1 MRMATTTITPEA
13 EAEAEA
19 GAGAGAEAEA
29 EAEAERSA
37 ALVSVRRR
45 TVRTVKV
52 YWPVGPATLAAC
64 AEGDLEALR
73 ADESFAS
80 LLRVLEA
87 SPELGDF
94 GVYGDVFEV
103 AFGAEGF
110 TVRPGARPSLGSVG
124 GRFLSS
130 TLAVTTYVDAEADDD
145 DLARVLARLADAH
158 PWEIPVI
165 ELSAPLDLV
174 SRA

>member
-1 MRMATTTITPEA
+1 MATTTFTPG
-13 EAEAEA
+13 A
-19 GAGAGAEAEA
+19 GAGAGAGAGE
-29 EAEAERSA
+29 ERSA
-37 ALVSVRRR
+37 ALASVRRR

-52 YWPVGPATLAAC
+52 YWPVGAATLAAC

-80 LLRVLEA
+80 LLRVLES

>member
-1 MRMATTTITPEA
+1 MATTTITPETA
-13 EAEAEA
+13 REDRARAHA
-19 GAGAGAEAEA
+19 
-29 EAEAERSA
+29 
-37 ALVSVRRR
+37 SVRRR
-45 TVRTVKV
+45 TVRTIKV
-52 YWPVGPATLAAC
+52 YWPVAEATLAAC
-64 AEGDLEALR
+64 AQGDLDALR
-73 ADESFAS
+73 ADGSFAS

-94 GVYGDVFEV
+94 GVYDDVFEV
-103 AFGAEGF
+103 ALGAEGF

-124 GRFLSS
+124 GRVLSS
-130 TLAVTTYVDAEADDD
+130 TLAVTTYVDAAADDD
-145 DLARVLARLADAH
+145 TLSQVLARLADAH

>member
-1 MRMATTTITPEA
+1 MAATTITA
-13 EAEAEA
+13 EAAGEGR
-19 GAGAGAEAEA
+19 GAGAAEVTGAAG
-29 EAEAERSA
+29 A
-37 ALVSVRRR
+37 AGVSVQRRA
-45 TVRTVKV
+45 VRTIKV
-52 YWPVGPATLAAC
+52 YWPVATATLTAC
-64 AEGDLEALR
+64 ARGDLDVLR
-73 ADESFAS
+73 DDESFAS
-80 LLRVLEA
+80 LLRVLES

-103 AFGAEGF
+103 ALGAEGF

-130 TLAVTTYVDAEADDD
+130 TLAVTTYVDAAADDD
-145 DLARVLARLADAH
+145 ALTRVLARLADAH

-165 ELSAPLDLV
+165 ELSAPLELV

>member
-1 MRMATTTITPEA
+1 MATTTITPESA
-13 EAEAEA
+13 GPARGSARGEAR
-19 GAGAGAEAEA
+19 GG
-29 EAEAERSA
+29 
-37 ALVSVRRR
+37 VRRR

-52 YWPVGPATLAAC
+52 YWPVGAVTLAAC
-64 AEGDLEALR
+64 ARGDLDVLR
-73 ADESFAS
+73 SDESFAS
-80 LLRVLEA
+80 LLRVLET

-103 AFGAEGF
+103 ALGAEGF
-110 TVRPGARPSLGSVG
+110 TVRPGARPALGSVG

-130 TLAVTTYVDAEADDD
+130 TLAVTTYVDAATDEDA
-145 DLARVLARLADAH
+145 LSRILARLIDAH

-174 SRA
+174 TPA